1 VGFQRHIRIIES
13 LDMFDRGI
21 SGTGSASDASARPR
35 FLAIRAAPETSD
47 VTGGAE

>member
-1 VGFQRHIRIIES
+1 VGFQRHQDYRKPRHWSIEAS
-13 LDMFDRGI
+13 AAQ
-21 SGTGSASDASARPR
+21 GSASDASARPR